1 MLRYCFAV
9 DLKDDPIAIP
19 AYEEYHK
26 SVWPEIIQSIKD
38 ADIHVMDI
46 YRVSNRLFMIMEAGD
61 DFSFE
66 KKAAMDASN
75 DIVVQWE
82 KLLWDYQQALP
93 NANPGEKWVL
103 MNKIFAL

>member
-1 MLRYCFAV
+1 
-9 DLKDDPIAIP
+9 
-19 AYEEYHK
+19 
-26 SVWPEIIQSIKD
+26 
-38 ADIHVMDI
+38 
-46 YRVSNRLFMIMEAGD
+46 MIMEAGD

-93 NANPGEKWVL
+93 HAKPGEKWVL
-103 MNKIFAL
+103 MNKIFSL

>member
-1 MLRYCFAV
+1 M
-9 DLKDDPIAIP
+9 I
-19 AYEEYHK
+19 
-26 SVWPEIIQSIKD
+26 ST
-38 ADIHVMDI
+38 
-46 YRVSNRLFMIMEAGD
+46 NRLFMIMEAGD

-103 MNKIFAL
+103 MNKIFFILNNLKKIKYC

>member
-1 MLRYCFAV
+1 MERILFGDNQFFAV
-9 DLKDDPIAIP
+9 NHISD
-19 AYEEYHK
+19 EK
-26 SVWPEIIQSIKD
+26 SRAQSIKSIKD
-38 ADIHVMDI
+38 ADIYVMDI

-103 MNKIFAL
+103 MNKIFSL